1 MKSLH
6 VIQKSDKLYVAG
18 YNGLVGAAISRKLN
32 KEGFFNIITRGHME
46 LDLTN
51 QTEVKGGA
59 PEKIW

>member
-32 KEGFFNIITRGHME
+32 K
-46 LDLTN
+46 
-51 QTEVKGGA
+51 
-59 PEKIW
+59 